1 MDEDT
6 RSEWLWKLVVWSVIS
21 LPILVLGLA
30 FSLSL
35 GVADQ
40 GPLGPLVWDT
50 GFDPARDHDVHLWS
64 PAFSNT
70 VAVKPGEEGL
80 TFIFGRPDMIG
91 AFTRTGAGVP
101 LTSEIDGAQV
111 GGPPGAM
118 FGLVFDYLSE
128 RDYSAVMVNNNGYVM
143 AYRQSG
149 TQREEWVPLQQWPHV
164 LRGQHTNRL
173 RVDIHDGFADIRVN
187 DEVLKSVPSNGQGAL
202 GVIASSRAP
211 GQVVRFG
218 RSKCWSGGQ
227 QNPRASGDS
236 M

>member
-6 RSEWLWKLVVWSVIS
+6 LSEWLWKLVVWSVII

-30 FSLSL
+30 VSLSL

-40 GPLGPLVWDT
+40 GPLGPIVWDT
-50 GFDPARDHDVHLWS
+50 GFDPSRDHDIHLWS
-64 PAFSNT
+64 QSFSST
-70 VAVKPGEEGL
+70 VAVKPGSKGL
-80 TFIFGRPDMIG
+80 TFNLGRPEMIG
-91 AFTRTGAGVP
+91 AFTRTGVGVP
-101 LTSEIDGAQV
+101 LTSEIEGAQV
-111 GGPPGAM
+111 DGPPGAM
-118 FGLVFDYLSE
+118 FGRGFDYLSE

-149 TQREEWVPLQQWPHV
+149 TQREELVPLQQWPHV
-164 LRGQHTNRL
+164 LLGQHTNRL
-173 RVDIHDGFADIRVN
+173 RVDIHDGSAVIRVN
-187 DEVLKSVPSNGQGAL
+187 NEVLKSVPSNGQGAL

-218 RSKCWSGGQ
+218 RSKCWSGQ
-227 QNPRASGDS
+227 QNPRTSGDS